1 MGWLIFS
8 FIISSGLLGVI
19 ISTVYYHRHE
29 KYLMK
34 LETLKEFA
42 GNRYNIKGDSFSKA
56 LNEISIVFNQSKEV
70 KSALQAF
77 YNNIRS
83 NNPALSNDLLVKLY
97 KAMCDDL
104 HIKTND
110 FTDEF
115 FLTPFNTKKG

>member
-1 MGWLIFS
+1 M
-8 FIISSGLLGVI
+8 ISSGLLGVI

-42 GNRYNIKGDSFSKA
+42 GNRYNIKGDPFSKA
-56 LNEISIVFNQSKEV
+56 LNEIYIVFNQSKEV
-70 KSALQAF
+70 KNALQAF
-77 YNNIRS
+77 YDNIRG

-97 KAMCDDL
+97 KAMCSDL

-115 FLTPFNTKKG
+115 FLTPFNTKKD